1 MVLDDASPQAY
12 NTSSQQDGQN
22 AIQNNANSSITHYQI
37 KPEAIVTPDL
47 FTLYFGFAGNWNWQ
61 RTLVNTLTERVE
73 NARVLVQ
80 RPPTQDEMDAF
91 VTHSSRSL
99 YHGRIGAPLASGL
112 AMARMYYQA
121 RKTDHYKAMVPGAE
135 EGKLPSAKQ
144 LMQGVTR
151 FAKTD
156 PTAFRS
162 VAAAS
167 VFKLFFWT
175 LTGATMSSIY
185 AVYNDTVATMSDPR
199 LVNFVKEVKQQKPEE
214 VRKRKV
220 DAAQDRY
227 RQNQQRMTSQP
238 QKSQQPSEMVP
249 DQASGG
255 PTESYEQQDYSAMY
269 GNSAEPTTPSRSY
282 DRPTPMESTSS
293 NWYSGRKEQDSVS
306 DFFDD
311 ASPTA
316 PEYQNPH
323 TNTTTPQPSQP
334 IFQRGAWERI
344 RQQNSKGLSTPQGQ
358 EYYRGQSDG
367 WNTQSQSQSNSSS
380 GQDMERQREKEQ
392 ARADFERMLDAERN
406 LSSDDSGNGKNKGWE
421 RWS

>member
-1 MVLDDASPQAY
+1 MVLNDVSPQAY
-12 NTSSQQDGQN
+12 DISSRQDGQN
-22 AIQNNANSSITHYQI
+22 ITPTNANTSITQYQI
-37 KPEAIVTPDL
+37 KPEAIVSPDL
-47 FTLYFGFAGNWNWQ
+47 FTLYFGFAGKWNWQ

-112 AMARMYYQA
+112 AMARMYSQA
-121 RKTDHYKAMVPGAE
+121 RKTDYYKAMVPGAE

-144 LMQGVTR
+144 LAQGVTR
-151 FAKTD
+151 FAKAD

-185 AVYNDTVATMSDPR
+185 AVYNDTIATMSDPR
-199 LVNFVKEVKQQKPEE
+199 LTNFVREVKQQKPEE
-214 VRKRKV
+214 VRKRKI
-220 DAAQDRY
+220 DAAQYRY
-227 RQNQQRMTSQP
+227 RQNKQQMMSQP
-238 QKSQQPSEMVP
+238 QETQQPSEMVP
-249 DQASGG
+249 DKASGG
-255 PTESYEQQDYSAMY
+255 TTESHEQQDYSAMY
-269 GNSAEPTTPSRSY
+269 GNNAEPTTPSHSY
-282 DRPTPMESTSS
+282 NRPAPTESTSS
-293 NWYSGRKEQDSVS
+293 SWFGGRKEQDSVS

-316 PEYQNPH
+316 PEYQYPRN
-323 TNTTTPQPSQP
+323 NTTTSQPSQP
-334 IFQRGAWERI
+334 VFQRGAWERI
-344 RQQNSKGLSTPQGQ
+344 RQQNSNGVSNSQGK
-358 EYYRGQSDG
+358 EYYREQSEG
-367 WNTQSQSQSNSSS
+367 WNTRSQRNSGSSQ
-380 GQDMERQREKEQ
+380 DTERQREKEQ

-406 LSSDDSGNGKNKGWE
+406 MSSDDSGNGKNKGWGG
-421 RWS
+421 WS

>member
-12 NTSSQQDGQN
+12 DTSSRQEGQN

-47 FTLYFGFAGNWNWQ
+47 FTLYFGFAGQWNWQ

-112 AMARMYYQA
+112 AMARMYSQA
-121 RKTDHYKAMVPGAE
+121 RKTDYYKAMVPGAE

-151 FAKTD
+151 FAKAD

-227 RQNQQRMTSQP
+227 RQNQQRMMSQP
-238 QKSQQPSEMVP
+238 QESQQPSEMVA
-249 DQASGG
+249 DQASDGT
-255 PTESYEQQDYSAMY
+255 TESHEQQDYSAMY
-269 GNSAEPTTPSRSY
+269 GSNAEPITPSRSY
-282 DRPTPMESTSS
+282 DRPTQTESTSS
-293 NWYSGRKEQDSVS
+293 AWYGGRKEQDPVS

-316 PEYQNPH
+316 PEYQTPRNI
-323 TNTTTPQPSQP
+323 NTTPQPSQP
-334 IFQRGAWERI
+334 AFQRGAWQRI
-344 RQQNSKGLSTPQGQ
+344 RQQNSNGVSNPQGQ
-358 EYYRGQSDG
+358 EYYRGQSEG
-367 WNTQSQSQSNSSS
+367 WNAQSQSNSSN
-380 GQDMERQREKEQ
+380 GQDTERQREKEQ

-406 LSSDDSGNGKNKGWE
+406 MSSDNLGNGKNKGWG

>member
-12 NTSSQQDGQN
+12 DTSYQQDDQN
-22 AIQNNANSSITHYQI
+22 VTPTNANSSITQYQI
-37 KPEAIVTPDL
+37 KPEAIVSPDL
-47 FTLYFGFAGNWNWQ
+47 FTLYFGFAGKWNWQ
-61 RTLVNTLTERVE
+61 RNLVNTLAARVE

-99 YHGRIGAPLASGL
+99 YYGRIGAPLASGL
-112 AMARMYYQA
+112 AIARMYSQA
-121 RKTDHYKAMVPGAE
+121 RKTDYYKAMVPGVE

-144 LMQGVTR
+144 LAQGVTR
-151 FAKTD
+151 FAKAD

-185 AVYNDTVATMSDPR
+185 AVYNDTIATMSDPR
-199 LVNFVKEVKQQKPEE
+199 LTNFVREVKQQKPEE
-214 VRKRKV
+214 VRKRKI

-227 RQNQQRMTSQP
+227 RQNQQQMTSQP
-238 QKSQQPSEMVP
+238 QEPQQPSEMVP

-255 PTESYEQQDYSAMY
+255 TTESHEQQDYSAMY
-269 GNSAEPTTPSRSY
+269 GNNAEPTTSSRSY
-282 DRPTPMESTSS
+282 DRPTTTVSTSS
-293 NWYSGRKEQDSVS
+293 SWFGGRKEQDSVS

-316 PEYQNPH
+316 PEYQYPRN
-323 TNTTTPQPSQP
+323 NTTTSQPSQP
-334 IFQRGAWERI
+334 VFQRGAWERI
-344 RQQNSKGLSTPQGQ
+344 RQQNTNEVSNSQGQ
-358 EYYRGQSDG
+358 EYYRGQSRE
-367 WNTQSQSQSNSSS
+367 WNTQSQRNSGS
-380 GQDMERQREKEQ
+380 GQDTEGQREKEQ

-406 LSSDDSGNGKNKGWE
+406 MSSDDSGNGKNKGWG